1 MPEVKFNELNGKVSA
16 TLGRAA
22 GKRSWFLSVVVGAYQ
37 IMSKT
42 FTARLD
48 LEKHKTPT
56 WKHRELII
64 VFLIRYPA
72 STVEANKIGREKTL
86 QKCASEAPR
95 GKKWNKCLSNWIIA
109 ISFLLELCC
118 EDQQTHEKLLSSIRS

>member
-1 MPEVKFNELNGKVSA
+1 MPEVKFNELKRKVSA

-22 GKRSWFLSVVVGAYQ
+22 GKSSQFLSAVVGAYR

-42 FTARLD
+42 FTAHLD

-56 WKHRELII
+56 WKHNELII

-72 STVEANKIGREKTL
+72 SVFEANKISREIISNNVHRRPL
-86 QKCASEAPR
+86 R
-95 GKKWNKCLSNWIIA
+95 KKK
-109 ISFLLELCC
+109 
-118 EDQQTHEKLLSSIRS
+118 K